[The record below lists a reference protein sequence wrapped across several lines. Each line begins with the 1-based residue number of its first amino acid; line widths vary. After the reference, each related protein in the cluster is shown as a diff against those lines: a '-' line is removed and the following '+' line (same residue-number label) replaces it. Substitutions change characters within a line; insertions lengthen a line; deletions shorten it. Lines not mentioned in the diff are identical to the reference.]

1 MKELTVK
8 EALEQE
14 YVYYVYNDDGYQS
27 LKDISDME
35 MDFDREDIR
44 LVSKEPYA
52 PCGMDSKNIAETIA
66 EIIEQNHVEDTG
78 DDTEQ
83 VYDAI
88 MEIDFSEAEKL
99 INEALSKLNYY
110 RATEIKLIP

>member
-14 YVYYVYNDDGYQS
+14 YVYYVYNSDGYQA
-27 LKDISDME
+27 LKYISDME
-35 MDFDREDIR
+35 MDFNRDDIR
-44 LVSKEPYA
+44 LVNKEPYA
-52 PCGMDSKNIAETIA
+52 PCGMDSKNIAETLA
-66 EIIEQNHVEDTG
+66 EIIEQNHIEDTG

-88 MEIDFSEAEKL
+88 MGIDFSGTQKL
-99 INEALSKLNYY
+99 IDEALSKINYY
-110 RATEIKLIP
+110 IATDIKLIP

>member
-14 YVYYVYNDDGYQS
+14 YVYYVYNSDGYQA

-35 MDFDREDIR
+35 MDFNRDDIR
-44 LVSKEPYA
+44 LVNKDSYA
-52 PCGMDSKNIAETIA
+52 PCGMDSKNIAETLA
-66 EIIEQNHVEDTG
+66 EIIEESHSFDSG
-78 DDTEQ
+78 DDTNQ

-88 MEIDFSEAEKL
+88 MEIDFSDAEKL
-99 INEALSKLNYY
+99 INEALSKLKYY
-110 RATEIKLIP
+110 RAADIKLIP